1 MNDQHD
7 PADKTASR
15 AISAVRAGRLN
26 EALKMLSQGNIEHN
40 QLEETLRIYHA
51 ELHIQNDELKQSQR
65 RIQQSEQR
73 FARLFD
79 SQPTPLLVLD
89 QQGVVKA
96 SNQAARSRFNMS
108 EGQFQGRFFIRMVS
122 PDDQA
127 VFVDMLST
135 LQNTQQT
142 ELVELA
148 LETPEGVIPS
158 MISMARQTAIP
169 DEDALASQ
177 YEVLLHMVDVSALKS
192 KEAEIKAQSELLA
205 NVSDEVPG
213 ALMQFRVVSE
223 DEFRFEYLS
232 RGVEQQYGL
241 SREVIM
247 ASPHLVYDHI
257 HPDDLPVVKRG
268 IRAMYHTTDAWEGE
282 FRVSDGAGWRW
293 LQITTHPKHHADGSV
308 SWYGYQEDITDRRE
322 STRLLISH
330 ARRAAMGD
338 MLTNITHQWKQPLNA
353 LQISMS
359 NLEDAYEM
367 NELDDRTVQAHIEN
381 SRKLI
386 AQMDQ
391 TIQDFVQFFRPN
403 KELDQQRFEPVAIVD
418 QALDLLLANLG
429 KNGVETRVERPTEPL
444 QVKGQP
450 TELLQ
455 VIMILLQNAQEAMLE
470 RGTRNPGIDIQVAAG
485 SEHWLT
491 VKVTDNAGGIDEA
504 HLATLFDPY
513 FTTKENGSG
522 IGLYLARLVVE
533 STFGGTI
540 QCQCEND
547 FTTFILSLPRASS

>member
-26 EALKMLSQGNIEHN
+26 EALKMLSQGDIEHN

-96 SNQAARSRFNMS
+96 SNQAARARFNMS

-135 LQNTQQT
+135 LQNRQQT

-158 MISMARQTAIP
+158 MISMARQTAMP
-169 DEDALASQ
+169 DNDALSSQ

-232 RGVEQQYGL
+232 RGVERQYGL

-257 HPDDLPVVKRG
+257 HPEDLPVVKRG
-268 IRAMYHTTDAWEGE
+268 IRAMYHNADAWEGE

-367 NELDDRTVQAHIEN
+367 NELDDRTVQAHIDS

-391 TIQDFVQFFRPN
+391 TVQDFVKFFRPD
-403 KELDQQRFEPVAIVD
+403 KELDQQWFEPVAIVD

-429 KNGVETRVERPTEPL
+429 KNGIETRVERPTEPL

-455 VIMILLQNAQEAMLE
+455 VIMILLQNAQEAMSE
-470 RGTRNPGIDIQVAAG
+470 RAIQNPGIDIQVAAQ